1 MLIPLGTDRGLR
13 RASRIVP
20 AIIAANVA
28 LYAWQVF
35 GGFNA
40 QPGGAPGPLESLV
53 LVPGQSG
60 VFTWLTYA
68 FLHDTGGVWH
78 ILFNMLFL
86 WVFGPV
92 VEDRLSRVGFLAF
105 YLGGAAVSGLAHAA
119 SGGGPVI
126 GASGAVSGVTGAA
139 LALFPRA
146 RIKTIVFFFIIGA
159 YMIPAWFF
167 IGLSMARD
175 LLPVLLGRSS
185 NIAYEAHLGGYGYG
199 LAVCLTLLA
208 TGVLKRE
215 PYDLFSIVKQ
225 AKRRRELKAAVGEA
239 ERERARK
246 IEISDRERA
255 KKESPAEKKRMEAL
269 AAARSAVSLAVA
281 EGRIDDAV
289 EAYATLVDDHA
300 KTESDGTMAQRMQ
313 YTLAT
318 HLYRS
323 GRLELASDAFRRYLS
338 AFPHDPE
345 GPQIRLLM
353 GRVQRMLGRGE
364 EARPLLEAAA
374 RELRDERLAAMA
386 REELTLLAPGG
397 SA

>member
-1 MLIPLGTDRGLR
+1 
-13 RASRIVP
+13 V
-20 AIIAANVA
+20 NVA
-28 LYAWQVF
+28 VYAWQVF

-40 QPGGAPGPLESLV
+40 QPGGPPGPLESLV
-53 LVPGQSG
+53 LVPGESG
-60 VFTWLTYA
+60 VWTWLSYA
-68 FLHDTGGVWH
+68 FLHDPTSVWH

-105 YLGGAAVSGLAHAA
+105 YLGGAVVAGLAHAA
-119 SGGGPVI
+119 SGGGAVI

-175 LLPVLLGRSS
+175 ILPLLLGRSS
-185 NIAYEAHLGGYGYG
+185 NIAYTAHLGGYGYG

-215 PYDLFSIVKQ
+215 PYDLFSIAKQ
-225 AKRRRELKAAVGEA
+225 AKRRRELKAAVGAA

-246 IEISDRERA
+246 IEIQDRERA
-255 KKESPAEKKRMEAL
+255 KKESPAEKKRVEAL
-269 AAARSAVSLAVA
+269 AAARSAVSLALA
-281 EGRIDDAV
+281 EGRMDDAA
-289 EAYATLVDDHA
+289 EAYATLVNDH
-300 KTESDGTMAQRMQ
+300 SQTMADATLAQRTQ

-318 HLYRS
+318 HLYRA
-323 GRLELASDAFRRYLS
+323 GRLELAADAFGRYLA
-338 AFPHDPE
+338 AFPNDPE
-345 GPQIRLLM
+345 APQIRLLL
-353 GRVQRMLGRGE
+353 GRVQRMLGNEE
-364 EARPLLEAAA
+364 EARPLLEKAAL
-374 RELRDERLAAMA
+374 ELNDERLAAMA
-386 REELTLLAPGG
+386 REELTLIAPGG